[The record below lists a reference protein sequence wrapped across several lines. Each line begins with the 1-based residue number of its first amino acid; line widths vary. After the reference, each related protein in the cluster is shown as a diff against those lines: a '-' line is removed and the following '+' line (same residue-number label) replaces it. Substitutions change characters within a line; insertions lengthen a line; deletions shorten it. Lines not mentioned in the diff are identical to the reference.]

1 MNQNI
6 LSVAQVN
13 AYIKKL
19 FEMDYIIK
27 SVWIQGEVSNCK
39 QHSSGHVYFTLKDA
53 NASIACVLFKGYRQS
68 LTRDLENGMK
78 IIANGSISVYEKT
91 GQYQL
96 YVKEFIEDGVGLL
109 YMKFEALKEKLE
121 QLGWFSEQYKKTL
134 PYYPRK
140 VGIVTSETG
149 AAIQDIVNI
158 SRRRNPFIQLV
169 LYPSLVQG
177 VDAKNSIVEG
187 IRYLDAMPDIDVI
200 IVGRGGG
207 SIEDLWSFNEEG
219 VAKAIFEAKTPII
232 SAVGHETD
240 FTISDFVADLRAPTP
255 SAAAELAI
263 RSIEEIQSS
272 LNYFKQK
279 LTQQIEYRIDQK
291 RSLIEVYKAR
301 FENYNPRH
309 SVHQTMQYL
318 NDLQDR
324 LENAVFTNVKD
335 LNNKLAFL
343 NESLKRVS
351 PIEKLKDGFAY
362 ITDENGN
369 HIKSVNNLHGK
380 ETLIIQLFDGQMK
393 AKIIEIEKG
402 GNVYGDE

>member
-19 FEMDYIIK
+19 FETDYIIK

-53 NASIACVLFKGYRQS
+53 NSSIACVLFKGYRQS
-68 LTRDLENGMK
+68 AAKDLKDGMK
-78 IIANGSISVYEKT
+78 IIAHGSVSVYEKS

-96 YVKEFIEDGVGLL
+96 YVKEFLEDGVGLL
-109 YMKFEALKEKLE
+109 YMKFEALKERLE
-121 QLGWFSEQYKKTL
+121 QLGWFAEEYKKAL

-140 VGIVTSETG
+140 VGIVTSDTG
-149 AAIQDIVNI
+149 AAIQDIINI
-158 SRRRNPFIQLV
+158 SKRRNPFIQLV

-177 VDAKNSIVEG
+177 NEAKDSIVAG
-187 IRYLDAMPDIDVI
+187 IRYLDAIPDIDI
-200 IVGRGGG
+200 IIIGRGGG
-207 SIEDLWSFNEEG
+207 SIEDLWPFNEEC
-219 VAKAIFEAKTPII
+219 VAKAIYEAKTPII

-255 SAAAELAI
+255 SAAAELAVP
-263 RSIEEIQSS
+263 SIEEIQSS
-272 LNYFKQK
+272 LNYYKQK
-279 LTQQIEYRIDQK
+279 LDGLIEYRIEQK

-301 FENYNPRH
+301 FELYNPRH
-309 SVHQTMQYL
+309 SIEQTMQYL

-324 LENAVFTNVKD
+324 LENTIFMNLKD
-335 LNNKLAFL
+335 LKNQLAFL
-343 NESLKRVS
+343 KESLKRVS

-362 ITDENGN
+362 ITDENGR
-369 HIKSVNNLHGK
+369 HIKSIENLKGK
-380 ETLIIQLFDGQMK
+380 EMLIIQLVDGQVK
-393 AKIIEIEKG
+393 AKITQIEKG
-402 GNVYGDE
+402 ERSYGE